1 MDHYGQQEKPSSAF
15 ALYKGVFGE
24 CIAQQVADVELYV
37 HQTQIW
43 NSQGQKKVS
52 HVDRSDSPGL
62 FCPPAGV
69 FGHTTSISSH
79 KDRSRSL

>member
-24 CIAQQVADVELYV
+24 RIAQQVADVELYV

-43 NSQGQKKVS
+43 KSQGQKKVS
-52 HVDRSDSPGL
+52 HVDRSGPTVL

-69 FGHTTSISSH
+69 FCHGTSISSH
-79 KDRSRSL
+79 KYRSKNL